1 MVHSLVLAIAT
12 DSECLMCG
20 DFSLSETIHFGSLE
34 FIADCFGGL
43 RLSPKGS
50 DSGIIFMGEGGQR
63 PTFIRASQTVTSVP
77 VPMNPL
83 PPSSADRVDRLYR
96 QLVEIHTIVMA
107 QLAEC
112 TY

>member
-50 DSGIIFMGEGGQR
+50 DSGIIFMGATYSGSPSLRAMIEDSIEELYTASSGEGGSGLPFSLR
-63 PTFIRASQTVTSVP
+63 HGKGTPPAPVATTS
-77 VPMNPL
+77 
-83 PPSSADRVDRLYR
+83 
-96 QLVEIHTIVMA
+96 
-107 QLAEC
+107 
-112 TY
+112 